1 VDAPPPVPYLHEIVR
16 HTSSLLRFHFGST
29 VDGGGVAHLDSA
41 NRLHAVAGLVR
52 VGALDA
58 AHSST
63 LDLYP
68 STWAQSTARA
78 RLLRECVSLD
88 LRTAHPTLVRDAVIM
103 VADAEVV
110 DTGYQL
116 TLKATAL
123 GMVEGVVGVRGY
135 EFG

>member
-1 VDAPPPVPYLHEIVR
+1 
-16 HTSSLLRFHFGST
+16 
-29 VDGGGVAHLDSA
+29 
-41 NRLHAVAGLVR
+41 
-52 VGALDA
+52 
-58 AHSST
+58 
-63 LDLYP
+63 
-68 STWAQSTARA
+68 
-78 RLLRECVSLD
+78 
-88 LRTAHPTLVRDAVIM
+88 M